1 MGKIFNNFLIYI
13 MGRRGNKKHLKRPN
27 APKHWMLNKLDGV
40 WAVRPST
47 GPHKL
52 RECLPLILILRNRLK
67 YALTSKEVQMILM
80 NKLIKVDGKIRL
92 NPKYPAGFMDIITI
106 SRIDQFFRLLY
117 DVKGR
122 FTLIKIGKDQSNFKL
137 CKVVKTAVGRG
148 GIPYIVTHDG
158 RTLRYPNPEIK
169 VGDSIKLD
177 LTIGTKK
184 PIIEFYKFDIDVL
197 VMVVQGRNRG
207 RVGNIR
213 KIERHLGAYNL
224 AHIVDAKGNIFATR
238 EKNVFVIGVNKPEV
252 KLSSDGGV
260 KISILEQQEQRL
272 NKIYKGI

>member
-1 MGKIFNNFLIYI
+1 

-67 YALTSKEVQMILM
+67 YALTSREVQMILM
-80 NKLIKVDGKIRL
+80 NKLIKVDGKVRL
-92 NPKYPAGFMDIITI
+92 NPKYPAGFMDVITI
-106 SRIDQFFRLLY
+106 DRTEKYFRLLY

-122 FTLIKIGKDQSNFKL
+122 FSLVKIKKEQSNFKL
-137 CKVVKTAVGRG
+137 CKVVKTALGRG

-158 RTLRYPNPEIK
+158 RTLRFPNPEIR

-177 LTIGTKK
+177 LNHGTKK
-184 PIIEFYKFDIDVL
+184 PIMEFYKFDIDVL

-224 AHIVDAKGNIFATR
+224 AHIVDARGNIFATR
-238 EKNVFVIGVNKPEV
+238 ENNVFVIGRNKPEV
-252 KLSSDGGV
+252 VLSSDEGV
-260 KISILEQQEQRL
+260 KISILEQQKNQ
-272 NKIYKGI
+272 ISKGI